1 MQTIH
6 SYYQTLL
13 DYPEKQPQGLL
24 EKFTPL
30 LVQVKQKVPEVLF
43 ITSFPPRQCGI
54 ATYSQDLMNALS
66 AQFGD
71 SFKLSVCA
79 LETNSEKHLYDAPPR
94 LVLNT
99 EEKNA
104 FAKAAFYINKDPH
117 IQLVVLQ
124 HEFGFYAKRESDF
137 REMLQRLTKPV
148 VLVFHTVLPGPDLAL
163 KLSVQFMAGVA
174 AAIIVMTN
182 DAASVL
188 SEYYAVPRYKIHVI
202 AHGTHLV
209 TPINRDALKKQ
220 YGLHNKKVLSTFGLL
235 SSSKSIETSLDA
247 LPAIVEK
254 HPDVLF
260 LVLGKTHPGI
270 VQHEGE
276 QYRNML
282 ERKVAQLGLHNHVQF
297 VNAYLP
303 LQTLL
308 EYLQVSDVY
317 LFTSKDPNQAV
328 SGTFSYAVSCGCP
341 VVSTPIPHAKEVL
354 QHNNGLIIDF
364 ENSTQLS
371 KAAIALL
378 DNDTLRDE
386 LSLNSMYRMA
396 STVWP
401 NAAIAHALLFDELLT
416 GQHQL
421 HYRFPA
427 INTAHM
433 HTMTTAVGMLQ
444 FARYSIPDLHSGY
457 TLDDNARALIAI
469 AQHYVLSGEEADLA
483 LLMKYLDFIAYCLQK
498 DGRFYNYVN
507 EWQQF
512 TIQNQQENTEDSTGR
527 AIWALGYLC
536 SLENVLPHSI
546 VDTAASLMQKAIPHL
561 TDIYSTRAMAFIIKG
576 LYYQNKP
583 NCQELIEVFA
593 NRMVAMYQ
601 HEKTDDWHWFE
612 GYLTYANGLLPE
624 AMLCAYVRTGYS
636 LYHDVAKASFNFLIA
651 HIFKY
656 DRIKVVSNKTWHWKG
671 SKPKPVLGGEQP
683 IDVAYTIL
691 ALERFYKV
699 FGEENYRTKAV
710 TAFNWFL
717 GDNHLHQIVYN
728 PCTGGCYDGVEE
740 HSVNLNQGAESTVS
754 YLMARLAIDRLTR
767 DNGI

>member
-1 MQTIH
+1 MQAVNPYEQNAPFYTD
-6 SYYQTLL
+6 QQCQKLL
-13 DYPEKQPQGLL
+13 KGSNTDILQAKQ
-24 EKFTPL
+24 
-30 LVQVKQKVPEVLF
+30 QVSEVLF
-43 ITSFPPRQCGI
+43 VTSYPPRQCGI
-54 ATYSQDLMNALS
+54 ATYSQDLINALVE
-66 AQFGD
+66 QFGD
-71 SFKLSVCA
+71 SLKLSVCA
-79 LETNSEKHLYDAPPR
+79 LETNSERHLYDTPPR
-94 LVLNT
+94 FILNT

-104 FAKAAFYINKDPH
+104 FTKAAFYINKDPH

-137 REMLQRLTKPV
+137 REMLQHLTKPV
-148 VLVFHTVLPGPDLAL
+148 VMVFHTVLPGPDLAL

-188 SEYYAVPRYKIHVI
+188 NEYYEVPRYKINVI
-202 AHGTHLV
+202 SHGTHLIA
-209 TPINRDALKKQ
+209 PINREALKKQ
-220 YGLHNKKVLSTFGLL
+220 YGLDNRKVLSTFGLL

-270 VQHEGE
+270 VQQEGE
-276 QYRNML
+276 RYRDML
-282 ERKVAQLGLHNHVQF
+282 EMKVQQLDLGNHVQF

-308 EYLQVSDVY
+308 EYLQISDIY

-341 VVSTPIPHAKEVL
+341 VISTPIPHAKEVL

-401 NAAIAHALLFDELLT
+401 NSAIAHAQLFDELMS

-421 HYRFPA
+421 RYRLPE
-427 INTAHM
+427 INIKHIQ
-433 HTMTTAVGMLQ
+433 TMTTDVGMLQ
-444 FARYSIPDLHSGY
+444 FAKYANPDIHSGY
-457 TLDDNARALIAI
+457 TLDDNARALILI
-469 AQHYVLSGEEADLA
+469 AQHYVLSGDNADLS
-483 LLMKYLDFIAYCLQK
+483 LLERYLNFIRYCFQE
-498 DGRFYNYVN
+498 DGQFYNYVN
-507 EWQQF
+507 ESQQF
-512 TIQNQQENTEDSTGR
+512 TVQNQQENTEDSTGR

-536 SLENVLPHSI
+536 SLENVLPQAI
-546 VDTAASLMQKAIPHL
+546 VQPAAVLMQKAIPNL

-576 LYYQNKP
+576 LYYKDKSD
-583 NCQELIEVFA
+583 CQELIEIFA

-624 AMLCAYVRTGYS
+624 AMLCAYVRTGYQ
-636 LYHDVAKASFNFLIA
+636 LYRDVAKESFDFLIA
-651 HIFKY
+651 QLFKY
-656 DRIKVVSNKTWHWKG
+656 DRIKVISNKTWHWKG
-671 SKPKPVLGGEQP
+671 TKAKPVLGGEQP

-691 ALERFYKV
+691 ALERFYRV
-699 FGEENYRTKAV
+699 FGEEDYRTKAI

-717 GDNHLHQIVYN
+717 GDNHLNQIVYN
-728 PCTGGCYDGVEE
+728 PCTGGCYDGVEA
-740 HSVNLNQGAESTVS
+740 HSVNLNQGAESTIS
-754 YLMARLAIDRLTR
+754 CLMARLAIDRLIHTDR
-767 DNGI
+767 I